1 MELNLRTRVK
11 FFVNFHILPSPRI
24 NNRAIRDLEIW
35 RLLVHVEI
43 SLEKFTEGGQ
53 FPEISSD
60 FERRSNGK
68 LAKISI
74 KTWNFIFKLV
84 EKASISR
91 IHENS
96 SLSSFPS
103 LDRHRRRTIK
113 IMRRIVSGERV
124 TSLSFR
130 FQSVLSARRSIVNQT
145 ALLYWLCWRTSERKR
160 ETE

>member
-1 MELNLRTRVK
+1 MDGLGKVSAINAFLFEAAEMELNLRTRVK

-35 RLLVHVEI
+35 RLLVDVEI

-84 EKASISR
+84 EW
-91 IHENS
+91 
-96 SLSSFPS
+96 
-103 LDRHRRRTIK
+103 
-113 IMRRIVSGERV
+113 GE
-124 TSLSFR
+124 S
-130 FQSVLSARRSIVNQT
+130 
-145 ALLYWLCWRTSERKR
+145 
-160 ETE
+160 